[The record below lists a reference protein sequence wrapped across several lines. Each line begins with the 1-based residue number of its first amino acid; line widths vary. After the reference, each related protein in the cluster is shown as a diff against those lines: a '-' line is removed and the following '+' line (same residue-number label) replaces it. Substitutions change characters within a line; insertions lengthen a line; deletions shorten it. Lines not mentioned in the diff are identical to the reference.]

1 MRISPGWAR
10 RFNSQITPIISDIP
24 TINLSKLPYLDWPAP
39 RERCET
45 GTARTTWP
53 GKVGYGGMDSLV
65 RGVTEDVDKDEELLF
80 RSESQIKTLIESL
93 SKKEDK

>member
-1 MRISPGWAR
+1 M
-10 RFNSQITPIISDIP
+10 
-24 TINLSKLPYLDWPAP
+24 
-39 RERCET
+39 
-45 GTARTTWP
+45 
-53 GKVGYGGMDSLV
+53 VGDGGLASLG